1 MNTTEPKIDELTAT
15 GRHRAWT
22 GENVGAVVR
31 AGNPR
36 DPQRTNWLDRAQP
49 ASNSRHAAIT
59 RSLHTWSNYKS
70 WTDKVRSTWDKDKN
84 GK

>member
-1 MNTTEPKIDELTAT
+1 MTEPKVDEMTAT

-22 GENVGAVVR
+22 GENAGAVVR

-36 DPQRTNWLDRAQP
+36 DPQRNWLERSQP
-49 ASNSRHAAIT
+49 SNSRHAAIT

-70 WTDKVRSTWDKDKN
+70 WTDKVRSTWDKDKD